1 MRKKNFLISIFLI
14 FVIISI
20 QLFFQFKKKINISI
34 EENSYKDE
42 SHFNEKKKYLVE
54 CKLFNEIIDRKK
66 IDNERQCYYSCSE
79 EDIVRVDTNIGFPC
93 QPFIL
98 EER

>member
-1 MRKKNFLISIFLI
+1 MKKKIIFISLFIIFFIL
-14 FVIISI
+14 SI
-20 QLFFQFKKKINISI
+20 QLIFQIKRNFNTNI
-34 EENSYKDE
+34 EKNSNKDK
-42 SHFNEKKKYLVE
+42 SDFNNKKKYLVE

-79 EDIVRVDTNIGFPC
+79 EDNVRVDTSIGYPC

>member
-1 MRKKNFLISIFLI
+1 MRKKFFLI
-14 FVIISI
+14 FLLLIIIILSVQFLF
-20 QLFFQFKKKINISI
+20 QLKNQLNVKVD
-34 EENSYKDE
+34 SYKDE
-42 SHFNEKKKYLVE
+42 SHFNKKKYLVE

-79 EDIVRVDTNIGFPC
+79 DDNVRVDTSIGFPC

>member
-1 MRKKNFLISIFLI
+1 MRKKFFLMSIFLI
-14 FVIISI
+14 FVTIAI

-42 SHFNEKKKYLVE
+42 SHFNKKKYLVE

-79 EDIVRVDTNIGFPC
+79 QDNVRVDTSIGFPC

>member
-1 MRKKNFLISIFLI
+1 MRKKFFLIFLLIIFLI
-14 FVIISI
+14 LSI
-20 QLFFQFKKKINISI
+20 QILFQIKKNVNLGIK
-34 EENSYKDE
+34 KDLNE
-42 SHFNEKKKYLVE
+42 DVLHFNEKKKYLIE

-66 IDNERQCYYSCSE
+66 IDNERQCYYSCSD
-79 EDIVRVDTNIGFPC
+79 EDNVRVDTSIGFPC

>member
-1 MRKKNFLISIFLI
+1 MRKKFFLI
-14 FVIISI
+14 FLLLIIIILSVQFLF
-20 QLFFQFKKKINISI
+20 QLKNQLNVNVKVD
-34 EENSYKDE
+34 SYKDE
-42 SHFNEKKKYLVE
+42 SHFNKNKYLVE
-54 CKLFNEIIDRKK
+54 CKLFNEIIDRNK

-79 EDIVRVDTNIGFPC
+79 EDNVRVDTSISFPC

>member
-1 MRKKNFLISIFLI
+1 MRKKFFLI
-14 FVIISI
+14 FLLFIIIILSVQFLF
-20 QLFFQFKKKINISI
+20 QLKNQLNVNVKVDP
-34 EENSYKDE
+34 YKDE
-42 SHFNEKKKYLVE
+42 SHFNKKKYLVE

-79 EDIVRVDTNIGFPC
+79 DDNVRVDTSIGFPC

>member
-1 MRKKNFLISIFLI
+1 MRKKFFLI
-14 FVIISI
+14 FLLLIII
-20 QLFFQFKKKINISI
+20 ILLVQFLFQLKNQLNVNVKVD
-34 EENSYKDE
+34 SYKDE
-42 SHFNEKKKYLVE
+42 SHFNKNKYLVE
-54 CKLFNEIIDRKK
+54 CKLFNEIIDRNK

-79 EDIVRVDTNIGFPC
+79 EDNVRVDTSIGFPC

>member
-1 MRKKNFLISIFLI
+1 MRKQFFLVFLLFIIITLSVQFLFKLKN
-14 FVIISI
+14 
-20 QLFFQFKKKINISI
+20 QLNVNVKVD
-34 EENSYKDE
+34 SYKDE
-42 SHFNEKKKYLVE
+42 SHFNKKKYLVE

-79 EDIVRVDTNIGFPC
+79 DDNVRVDTSIGFPC

>member
-1 MRKKNFLISIFLI
+1 MNRILI
-14 FVIISI
+14 
-20 QLFFQFKKKINISI
+20 
-34 EENSYKDE
+34 
-42 SHFNEKKKYLVE
+42 KKYLVE

-66 IDNERQCYYSCSE
+66 LTMKDNVIIHAQRKIMLELTLVLAS
-79 EDIVRVDTNIGFPC
+79 PC

>member
-1 MRKKNFLISIFLI
+1 MKKKIIFIFLLII
-14 FVIISI
+14 FLVLSI
-20 QLFFQFKKKINISI
+20 QLIFQIKRNFNANVEKNF
-34 EENSYKDE
+34 NKDK
-42 SHFNEKKKYLVE
+42 SDFDNKKKYLVE
-54 CKLFNEIIDRKK
+54 CKLFNEVIDRKK

-79 EDIVRVDTNIGFPC
+79 EDNVRVDTSIGFPC

>member
-1 MRKKNFLISIFLI
+1 MRKKKILIFLFFTLLI
-14 FVIISI
+14 FFIHFLL
-20 QLFFQFKKKINISI
+20 QYKNEININVETSKKSVS
-34 EENSYKDE
+34 N
-42 SHFNEKKKYLVE
+42 FNDKKKYLVE

-79 EDIVRVDTNIGFPC
+79 EDNVRVDTSIGFPC

>member
-1 MRKKNFLISIFLI
+1 MRKKILIFLFFTLLI
-14 FVIISI
+14 FFIHFLL
-20 QLFFQFKKKINISI
+20 QYKNEININVETSKKGVS
-34 EENSYKDE
+34 N
-42 SHFNEKKKYLVE
+42 FNDKKKYLVE

-79 EDIVRVDTNIGFPC
+79 EDNVRVDTSIGFPC

>member
-1 MRKKNFLISIFLI
+1 M
-14 FVIISI
+14 IISI
-20 QLFFQFKKKINISI
+20 QVLFQIVKNLTINIETGSD
-34 EENSYKDE
+34 SDV
-42 SHFNEKKKYLVE
+42 SQFNDKKKYLVE

-66 IDNERQCYYSCSE
+66 IDNERQCYYSCS
-79 EDIVRVDTNIGFPC
+79 DQDNVRVDTSIGFPC

>member
-1 MRKKNFLISIFLI
+1 MRKKIFLI
-14 FVIISI
+14 FLLLIII
-20 QLFFQFKKKINISI
+20 ILLVQFLFQLKNQLNVNVKVD
-34 EENSYKDE
+34 SYKDE
-42 SHFNEKKKYLVE
+42 SHFNKNKYLVE

-79 EDIVRVDTNIGFPC
+79 EDNVRVDTSIGFPC

>member
-1 MRKKNFLISIFLI
+1 MRKKFFLI
-14 FVIISI
+14 FLLLIIIIFSI
-20 QLFFQFKKKINISI
+20 QLLLQLKKKFDLNM
-34 EENSYKDE
+34 EVDSYKDD
-42 SHFNEKKKYLVE
+42 SHFNKKKYLVE

-79 EDIVRVDTNIGFPC
+79 EDNVRVDTSIGFPC

>member
-1 MRKKNFLISIFLI
+1 MRKKIFLI
-14 FVIISI
+14 FLLLIII
-20 QLFFQFKKKINISI
+20 ILLVQFLFQLKNQLNVNVKVD
-34 EENSYKDE
+34 SYKDE
-42 SHFNEKKKYLVE
+42 SHFNKNKYLVE

-79 EDIVRVDTNIGFPC
+79 DDSVRVDTSIGFPC

>member
-1 MRKKNFLISIFLI
+1 MKKKIFLISIFLI
-14 FVIISI
+14 FAIISI
-20 QLFFQFKKKINISI
+20 KLFFQFKKKINISI

-66 IDNERQCYYSCSE
+66 IDNERQCYYSCSD
-79 EDIVRVDTNIGFPC
+79 EDNVRVDTSIGFPC

>member
-1 MRKKNFLISIFLI
+1 MRKKKIVIFLFFTLLI
-14 FVIISI
+14 FFIHFLL
-20 QLFFQFKKKINISI
+20 QYKNEININVETSK
-34 EENSYKDE
+34 KDV
-42 SHFNEKKKYLVE
+42 SNFNDKKKYLVE

-79 EDIVRVDTNIGFPC
+79 QDNVRVDTSIGFPC

>member
-1 MRKKNFLISIFLI
+1 MNKKIFLI
-14 FVIISI
+14 FLLLIITILSVHI
-20 QLFFQFKKKINISI
+20 LFQLKKHFNVNV
-34 EENSYKDE
+34 EVDSYKDE
-42 SHFNEKKKYLVE
+42 SHFNKKKYLVE

-79 EDIVRVDTNIGFPC
+79 KDNVRVDTSIGFPC

>member
-1 MRKKNFLISIFLI
+1 MGKKILLNFFLLILLI
-14 FVIISI
+14 FSI
-20 QLFFQFKKKINISI
+20 HILFQINENSNINI
-34 EENSYKDE
+34 EKD
-42 SHFNEKKKYLVE
+42 SNNDVSQFNDKKKYLVE

-79 EDIVRVDTNIGFPC
+79 EDNVRVDTSIGFPC

>member
-1 MRKKNFLISIFLI
+1 MKKKIIFISLFIIFFIL
-14 FVIISI
+14 SI
-20 QLFFQFKKKINISI
+20 QLIFQIKRNFNTNI
-34 EENSYKDE
+34 EKNSNKDK
-42 SHFNEKKKYLVE
+42 SDFSNKKKYLVE

-66 IDNERQCYYSCSE
+66 IDNERQCYYSCSD
-79 EDIVRVDTNIGFPC
+79 EDNVRVDTSIGFPC

>member
-1 MRKKNFLISIFLI
+1 MRKKIFLISIFLM
-14 FVIISI
+14 FVILSI
-20 QLFFQFKKKINISI
+20 QLLFQFKKKNNISF
-34 EENSYKDE
+34 EENSYKNE
-42 SHFNEKKKYLVE
+42 SNFNEKKKYLVE

-79 EDIVRVDTNIGFPC
+79 EDNVRVDTSIGFPC

>member
-1 MRKKNFLISIFLI
+1 MRKKIFLISIFLI
-14 FVIISI
+14 FVIIVI
-20 QLFFQFKKKINISI
+20 NLFFQFKKKINISI
-34 EENSYKDE
+34 EENSYKDD
-42 SHFNEKKKYLVE
+42 SHFNQKKKYLVE

-79 EDIVRVDTNIGFPC
+79 DDNVRVDTSIGFSC

>member
-1 MRKKNFLISIFLI
+1 MI
-14 FVIISI
+14 FVILSI
-20 QLFFQFKKKINISI
+20 QLLFQLKKKVNISI
-34 EENSYKDE
+34 EEDLYKDE

-79 EDIVRVDTNIGFPC
+79 EDNVRVDTSIGFLC

>member
-1 MRKKNFLISIFLI
+1 M
-14 FVIISI
+14 
-20 QLFFQFKKKINISI
+20 KKKIIFVSLLLVSLI
-34 EENSYKDE
+34 LSVQLLFQIKKNSNKDKSDFE
-42 SHFNEKKKYLVE
+42 DKKKYLVE

-79 EDIVRVDTNIGFPC
+79 DDNVRVDTSIGFPC

>member
-1 MRKKNFLISIFLI
+1 MRKKIFLISIFLI
-14 FVIISI
+14 FVIIVI
-20 QLFFQFKKKINISI
+20 NLFFQFKKKINISI

-79 EDIVRVDTNIGFPC
+79 EDNVRVDTSIGFPC

>member
-1 MRKKNFLISIFLI
+1 MKKKIIFISLFIIFFIL
-14 FVIISI
+14 SI
-20 QLFFQFKKKINISI
+20 QLIFQIKRNFNTNI
-34 EENSYKDE
+34 EKNSNKDK
-42 SHFNEKKKYLVE
+42 SDFNNKKKYLVE

-79 EDIVRVDTNIGFPC
+79 DDNVRVDTSIGFPC
-93 QPFIL
+93 QPYIL

>member
-1 MRKKNFLISIFLI
+1 MRKKFFLI
-14 FVIISI
+14 FLLLIIIILSVQFSF
-20 QLFFQFKKKINISI
+20 QLKNQFNVNVKVD
-34 EENSYKDE
+34 SYKDE
-42 SHFNEKKKYLVE
+42 SHFNKKKVLVE

-79 EDIVRVDTNIGFPC
+79 EDNVRVDTSIGFPC

>member
-1 MRKKNFLISIFLI
+1 MRKKFFLI
-14 FVIISI
+14 FLLLIIIIFSI
-20 QLFFQFKKKINISI
+20 QFLFQLKNQLNVNVKVDP
-34 EENSYKDE
+34 YKDE
-42 SHFNEKKKYLVE
+42 SHFNKKKYLVE

-79 EDIVRVDTNIGFPC
+79 EDNVRVDTSIGFPC

>member
-1 MRKKNFLISIFLI
+1 MRKKFFLI
-14 FVIISI
+14 FLFIIFFILSI
-20 QLFFQFKKKINISI
+20 QIFFQINK
-34 EENSYKDE
+34 NS
-42 SHFNEKKKYLVE
+42 NEDVLPLYNKKKYLVE

-79 EDIVRVDTNIGFPC
+79 EDNVRVDTSIGFPC

>member
-1 MRKKNFLISIFLI
+1 MRKKFFLI
-14 FVIISI
+14 FLLLIIIIFSI
-20 QLFFQFKKKINISI
+20 QLLLQLKKKFDLNM
-34 EENSYKDE
+34 EVDSYKDD

-79 EDIVRVDTNIGFPC
+79 QDNVRVDTSIGFPC

>member
-1 MRKKNFLISIFLI
+1 MRKKFFLI
-14 FVIISI
+14 FLLFIIIILSVQFLF
-20 QLFFQFKKKINISI
+20 QLKNQLNVNVKVD
-34 EENSYKDE
+34 SYKDE
-42 SHFNEKKKYLVE
+42 SHFNKKKYLVE

-79 EDIVRVDTNIGFPC
+79 EDNVRVDTSIGFPC